1 MDQLVGSMDWSQT
14 PLGPIQSWSAALRA
28 AVRACLGSSSPMAI
42 SWGAERALI
51 YNDAYRSLLG
61 TKHPRSVGH
70 DFATCWAAAWPVIG
84 ESFSRALT
92 GEPVCLSDQRMFL
105 DRGGYLEETFLTFSF
120 CPIRDEAGAV
130 GGLFHS
136 VVETTATELNVRW
149 TRCLRDVAVRMGHA
163 RTVDDVFVLAAQSLA
178 EYQLDLPFTLIYAL
192 DANGTRARLAAT
204 SGFGPGTTAGPEEV
218 DLEGAASPSWPLGQ
232 IVRSGAAVEV
242 DLAGAPFDANA
253 LPVGPYPES
262 PRAAV
267 LLPIVTPGVE
277 RPVALLIA
285 GVSARLALDP
295 AYRAFFDQVAA
306 SIAAAASNVR
316 ALAVEH
322 QRMDELATFIGTL
335 GHRLRNPLS
344 AISTAACL
352 LDLQIGK
359 SAKLAKPVGHILT
372 STDRMGRMIS
382 QLLDFTSLRYSRGL
396 RVQRESGDLA
406 EVWRWTIEEVKA
418 ACGREVELHVVGNTQ
433 GSWDLQ
439 HMSTLGST
447 LALNACLHGAAGVP
461 ARIQL
466 DGSRLD
472 VVRLEVR
479 NQGIIPPELLRVIFE
494 LPFRAGDGPG
504 RPAGSS
510 GLGLGLFIARAIVLA
525 HAGTIAVTSN
535 EGPGT
540 VFQVELP
547 RHSEHRP

>member
-1 MDQLVGSMDWSQT
+1 MDQLVGSTDWSRT
-14 PLGPIQSWSAALRA
+14 SLGPIESWPAALRS

-61 TKHPRSVGH
+61 TKHPRSMGH
-70 DFATCWAAAWPVIG
+70 DFAGCWAAAWPVIG

-92 GEPVCLSDQRMFL
+92 GEPVCLSDQRIFL
-105 DRGGYLEETFLTFSF
+105 DRGGYLEETFVTFSF
-120 CPIRDEAGAV
+120 CPIRDEAHAV

-136 VVETTATELNVRW
+136 AVETTSKELNVRW
-149 TRCLRDVAVRMGHA
+149 TRCLRDVAVSMGHA

-178 EYQLDLPFTLIYAL
+178 GYQLDLPFTLIYAL
-192 DANGTRARLAAT
+192 DANGARARLAAK
-204 SGFGPGTTAGPEEV
+204 SGFEPGTAAGPDAV
-218 DLEGAASPSWPLGQ
+218 DIEGAASPSWPLGQ

-242 DLAGAPFDANA
+242 DLAGAPFDVDSFPA
-253 LPVGPYPES
+253 GPYPES
-262 PRAAV
+262 PRTAV
-267 LLPIVTPGVE
+267 LLPIVTQEVE
-277 RPVALLIA
+277 RPLAILIA
-285 GVSARLALDP
+285 GVSARLELGP
-295 AYRAFFDQVAA
+295 AYRAFYDQVAA

-316 ALAVEH
+316 ALAVGH

-344 AISTAACL
+344 AISTAACF
-352 LDLQIGK
+352 LDLQVGK
-359 SAKLAKPVGHILT
+359 SEKLAKPVGHIRT

-382 QLLDFTSLRYSRGL
+382 QVLDFTNLQYGRGL
-396 RVQRESGDLA
+396 RVERESGDLA
-406 EVWRWTIEEVKA
+406 DVWRWTIEEVQA
-418 ACGREVELHVVGNTQ
+418 ACGKEVELHVLGNTQ
-433 GSWDLQ
+433 GSWDLE

-447 LALNACLHGAAGVP
+447 LASNACQHGAAGVP

-466 DGSRLD
+466 DGSGLD

-494 LPFRAGDGPG
+494 LPLQAGEGTG
-504 RPAGSS
+504 RRAGSS

-525 HAGTIAVTSN
+525 HAGTIAVTSK
-535 EGPGT
+535 EGRGT